1 MKFLKEH
8 KWLIFAYV
16 VLIVFAWMFRF
27 QHTMRFAYLDRWTG
41 TIVIPT
47 TTGGVHVLHKHPLW

>member
-27 QHTMRFAYLDRWTG
+27 QHTLRAIYLDRWTG
-41 TIVIPT
+41 TVVIT
-47 TTGGVHVLHKHPLW
+47 ELDGKGVKKFPLW